1 MFENPLTDTLVT
13 KILSLLAPSAIRR
26 REMEARL
33 ASLQDQTQ
41 QKIPETRSL
50 VWVPFMPG
58 VDCCWESMAL
68 SEP

>member
-1 MFENPLTDTLVT
+1 MT
-13 KILSLLAPSAIRR
+13 KMLSLLAPSAIRR
-26 REMEARL
+26 REREARL

-50 VWVPFMPG
+50 VWVPFMPVG
-58 VDCCWESMAL
+58 DCRWASMAL